1 MENKMTKEEVMKF
14 MLESINDDNRQMC
27 RRGQMPEDQIE
38 KSIKESEPALLLIV
52 GSLYDKLKEKNLLV

>member
-1 MENKMTKEEVMKF
+1 MTREEVMKF

-38 KSIKESEPALLLIV
+38 KSIKESEPALAVIV
-52 GSLYDKLKEKNLLV
+52 ESLYNKLKSKNLLV

>member
-38 KSIKESEPALLLIV
+38 KSIKESEPALAVIV
-52 GSLYDKLKEKNLLV
+52 ESLYNKLKSKNLLV

>member
-1 MENKMTKEEVMKF
+1 MTKDEVVKF

-38 KSIKESEPALLLIV
+38 KSIKESEPALMIIV
-52 GSLYDKLKEKNLLV
+52 ESLYNKMKQKGLLV

>member
-1 MENKMTKEEVMKF
+1 MTKDEVMKF

-38 KSIKESEPALLLIV
+38 KSIKESAPALELMV
-52 GSLYDKLKEKNLLV
+52 GNLYNKLKEKNLLV

>member
-1 MENKMTKEEVMKF
+1 MTKEEVMKF

-38 KSIKESEPALLLIV
+38 KSIKESEPALAVIV
-52 GSLYDKLKEKNLLV
+52 ESLYNKLKSKNLLV